1 MTGTSSKVKQNC
13 HDTDI
18 IITKILM
25 IMINA
30 MIMKTIKIMVIIILK
45 ILSYSKI

>member
-30 MIMKTIKIMVIIILK
+30 MIINGDNYTKNTKL
-45 ILSYSKI
+45 